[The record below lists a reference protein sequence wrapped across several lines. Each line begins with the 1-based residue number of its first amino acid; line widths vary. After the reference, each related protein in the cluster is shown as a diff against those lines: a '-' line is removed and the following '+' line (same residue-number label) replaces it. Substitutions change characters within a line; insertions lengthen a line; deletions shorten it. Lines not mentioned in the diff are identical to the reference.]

1 MSQRYVFNPKECNG
15 TGALGILQ
23 GTFND
28 TWPLINRKYGQMLLQ
43 NSNASQNPILLTD
56 ILEKIEKF
64 CLSN

>member
-1 MSQRYVFNPKECNG
+1 MELG
-15 TGALGILQ
+15 GLGILQ

-28 TWPLINRKYGQMLLQ
+28 TWPLINRKYGQMLFQ

-56 ILEKIEKF
+56 KLENIEKF